1 MNKEEV
7 LAKSRNEKRDEGKEF
22 SSAWGAK
29 RGVIGML
36 LVFVI
41 LSVYYLYAGRRNSVL
56 PMLAMVFGYLAFES
70 SGIYHITKKKS
81 ELIKIVVGSILCA
94 AFMLWSFN

>member
-7 LAKSRNEKRDEGKEF
+7 LTKSRNEKRDEGKEF

-29 RGVIGML
+29 SGVIGMV

-41 LSVYYLYAGRRNSVL
+41 LSVYYLYTGRRNSVL
-56 PMLAMVFGYLAFES
+56 PMLSMVFGYLSFES
-70 SGIYHITKKKS
+70 LGIYHITKKKS
-81 ELIKIVVGSILCA
+81 ELIKIVAGSILCVI
-94 AFMLWSFN
+94 FMLWSFK